1 MSDKL
6 LSIVLKT
13 SLVAIVLSLL
23 AMCKPSEKV
32 YTVEGNT
39 SSDIQAMIDKAF
51 EKGGGKVVVPAG
63 TYDVGSI
70 QLKSNVELHLE
81 EGALLLGADKSEA
94 YDSFPEEICAIQPE
108 RSSKVLVYAYNAEN
122 IAITGEGV
130 IDGNGPKFFDTSDPE
145 AVTLSLPAL
154 LRSEVAN

>member
-1 MSDKL
+1 
-6 LSIVLKT
+6 
-13 SLVAIVLSLL
+13 
-23 AMCKPSEKV
+23 
-32 YTVEGNT
+32 
-39 SSDIQAMIDKAF
+39 MIDKAF

-81 EGALLLGADKSEA
+81 KGALLLDADKSEA

-130 IDGNGPKFFDTSDPE
+130 IEGNGP
-145 AVTLSLPAL
+145 PAPPS
-154 LRSEVAN
+154 RGTYD